1 MIQHNLARETFESS
15 IIQSFS
21 CEFILHKSLH
31 RHKLFRLHFLHPCC
45 RYFARNLLCSY
56 NTFYEEQDIML
67 YCNNVTL
74 NVFFNVRG
82 NKTLQQK
89 VAIKL

>member
-1 MIQHNLARETFESS
+1 MLETAISHFVSLMQMFCQNFALQAR
-15 IIQSFS
+15 
-21 CEFILHKSLH
+21 
-31 RHKLFRLHFLHPCC
+31 
-45 RYFARNLLCSY
+45 Y
-56 NTFYEEQDIML
+56 FYEEKDIML